1 LHSSLV
7 LDAGAFYAG
16 TSFLSSD
23 DQFYTTPSILEEVRH
38 IKSNFS
44 ALEALRLSGRLVI
57 KDPDKSQIEK
67 ALRVAAKTGDRGSLS
82 QADMSVIALALQ
94 LDKTLVTDD
103 YAVANVAALLGV
115 KVKPATAGKEIK
127 ETRRWISYCSGCG
140 RAFGGTETECP
151 LCGNKLKRKY
161 RRIRID

>member
-23 DQFYTTPSILEEVRH
+23 DQFYTTPLVLEEVRH

-57 KDPDKSQIEK
+57 QDPDKSQREK
-67 ALRVAAKTGDRGSLS
+67 TLRLAAKTGDRASLS
-82 QADMSVIALALQ
+82 EADMSVIALALQ
-94 LDKTLVTDD
+94 LDRTLVTDD
-103 YAVANVAALLGV
+103 YAVANVAAILGV

-127 ETRRWISYCSGCG
+127 ETRKWIYYCSGCG
-140 RAFGGTETECP
+140 RAFGASEKECP

-161 RRIRID
+161 RKFRSD